1 MANNTREVGLIDT
14 GWWQGTK
21 GYQGVVVVDIIDR
34 DKVEESPT
42 MEDSEILTGEIKKKE
57 ESVGNTRGGFER
69 DKKVV
74 FR

>member
-1 MANNTREVGLIDT
+1 M
-14 GWWQGTK
+14 
-21 GYQGVVVVDIIDR
+21 VDIIDR

-57 ESVGNTRGGFER
+57 GNTRGGFER

>member
-1 MANNTREVGLIDT
+1 M
-14 GWWQGTK
+14 
-21 GYQGVVVVDIIDR
+21 VVLDIIDR

-42 MEDSEILTGEIKKKE
+42 MEDSEILTGKIKKKE

>member
-1 MANNTREVGLIDT
+1 M
-14 GWWQGTK
+14 
-21 GYQGVVVVDIIDR
+21 VVVDIIDR
-34 DKVEESPT
+34 DKVEEGPT

-57 ESVGNTRGGFER
+57 ESVGNTRGGFGR